1 MVKMAELYDEVCDN
15 CDECYEYGCS
25 CKHPKGCTTCQRQ
38 GCMCDG
44 PEPDGPEWEAE
55 FTPERD
61 ANE

>member
-1 MVKMAELYDEVCDN
+1 MVKMAELYDEGCDN

-44 PEPDGPEWEAE
+44 PEPDGPEDE
-55 FTPERD
+55 
-61 ANE
+61 